1 MGRNVVNL
9 LSSSFC
15 LAATVL
21 LVAQSANGGVT
32 YTSIRHKVST
42 EHERPTEATLNNNA
56 TVTWDEDR
64 ANMIGG
70 GGVPV
75 HQWWQWP
82 GGAGMFT
89 DPRSLNN
96 HGNTV
101 FYESIGGGTQAI
113 QFGGVD
119 PIVAVP
125 ATPLQTGT
133 LYIAAEINDANLIA
147 AGHAGVSSGGPAKYV
162 YTITTAG
169 TGKTIIATEGD
180 VIDGNTLQS
189 SFWSPFN
196 NGPHINNA
204 GEVMFLAHLNA
215 QPGDTSD
222 EIDRGIYF
230 YDGASIRTVIDTT
243 AGVGAA
249 FDLLIRSAFN
259 DSGKIVFTADRPDGH
274 EGVYTINSDGTGL
287 TMLADTTGAY
297 ASFGEVSI
305 NNGGR
310 VAFQADLDD
319 DPADSDLNGQR
330 GLFDGPD
337 PLTNRIIME
346 GDQLFGR
353 DVTIVDVYQH
363 FLNDNDQVVF
373 VAQTGPGGR
382 TDQYHYDVVVATI
395 PEPAT
400 MTLLAVG
407 AAVAIRRR
415 KRT

>member
-1 MGRNVVNL
+1 MRRNAVNL

-32 YTSIRHKVST
+32 YTSIRHVVSN
-42 EHERPTEATLNNNA
+42 EYASPTKATLNNNA
-56 TVTWDEDR
+56 TVTWDEDD

-70 GGVPV
+70 GGVSV

-82 GGAGMFT
+82 GGAGMYT
-89 DPRSLNN
+89 NPRSLNDN
-96 HGNTV
+96 GNTV
-101 FYESIGGGTQAI
+101 FYQSIDGGAQAI

-125 ATPLQTGT
+125 GTPLPTGT
-133 LYIAAEINDANLIA
+133 LYIVTEINNANLIA
-147 AGHAGVSSGGPAKYV
+147 AALGGVDSGGAPKYV
-162 YTITTAG
+162 YTITAAG
-169 TGKTIIATEGD
+169 TGKTTIATEGD

-196 NGPHINNA
+196 NGLHINNA
-204 GEVMFLAHLNA
+204 GDVMFLAHLNA
-215 QPGDTSD
+215 QPGDTFD
-222 EIDRGIYF
+222 EIDRGMYF
-230 YDGASIRTVIDTT
+230 HDGTSIRTVIDTT

-287 TMLADTTGAY
+287 TMLVDTVGAY

-373 VAQTGPGGR
+373 VAQTGPGGGSG
-382 TDQYHYDVVVATI
+382 QFHYDVVVATV
-395 PEPAT
+395 PEPA
-400 MTLLAVG
+400 MVGLLAVG
-407 AAVAIRRR
+407 ALALLRRR
-415 KRT
+415 RR